1 MDEKEL
7 WARFCEGG
15 KVADYLE
22 YRNCVNANSKTE
34 LEPSDKDN
42 CTGARDK
49 GTEYWGV
56 R

>member
-7 WARFCEGG
+7 WQRFCEGG

-22 YRNCVNANSKTE
+22 YRKCVNAVNKTE
-34 LEPSDKDN
+34 LEPLDKN
-42 CTGARDK
+42 NSTGSGYK
-49 GTEYWGV
+49 GTEYRGS

>member
-22 YRNCVNANSKTE
+22 YRNCVNVTNKTE
-34 LEPSDKDN
+34 LEASDKDN
-42 CTGARDK
+42 CTGACDK
-49 GTEYWGV
+49 GAEHRGIG
-56 R
+56 